1 MKDMMILRGLI
12 GTEDM
17 KGLLKA
23 GMLFKKGEDQ
33 GSGYGSDDGDLREEN
48 NEDDQR
54 EGALNSEQRM
64 QQSITQKLYNVIKGG
79 ISKISY
85 IITNNIPKI
94 ISSYPNSWQLFSL
107 LIEEGLISQ

>member
-1 MKDMMILRGLI
+1 MMILRGLI

-17 KGLLKA
+17 KALLKA

-33 GSGYGSDDGDLREEN
+33 GSGNRGHGDLREEN

-79 ISKISY
+79 IS
-85 IITNNIPKI
+85 NI
-94 ISSYPNSWQLFSL
+94 
-107 LIEEGLISQ
+107 